1 MLSSR
6 IRARSAS
13 WLSACLLAGTALAP
27 SLAAAHGSHTHG
39 HGSVRLAIDG
49 QTVTATFE
57 VPLEAFL
64 GYDYPPQGAA
74 QEQLWSAFKE
84 RLGDPLN
91 FVEPAPEAQCTVAAS
106 SVTPDV
112 ATVPAGQDIVNVTYS
127 VTFLC
132 ARAEVLKSFS
142 FTAFRDHPGL
152 RQLRVQLLGDKLRK
166 TVTVRPRFPAV
177 TL

>member
-1 MLSSR
+1 MISFR
-6 IRARSAS
+6 IRATFAS
-13 WLSACLLAGTALAP
+13 WLSACLLAGGALAP
-27 SLAAAHGSHTHG
+27 STATAHGNHTHG

-49 QTVTATFE
+49 QTVTATFD

-64 GYDYPPQGAA
+64 GYDYPPQGNA
-74 QEQLWSAFKE
+74 QEQLWAAFKE
-84 RLGDPLN
+84 RLGDPRN
-91 FVEPAPEAQCTVAAS
+91 FVEPAPEAQCKVAAS
-106 SVTPDV
+106 SVTPNV
-112 ATVPAGQDIVNVTYS
+112 ANVPTGQDIANVVYS
-127 VTFLC
+127 ITFQC
-132 ARAEVLKSFS
+132 ARVEALKSFS